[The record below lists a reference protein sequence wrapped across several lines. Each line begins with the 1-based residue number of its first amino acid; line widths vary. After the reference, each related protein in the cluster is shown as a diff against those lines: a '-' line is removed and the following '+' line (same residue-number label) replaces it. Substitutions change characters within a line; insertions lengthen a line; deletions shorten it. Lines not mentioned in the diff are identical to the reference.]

1 MSHPQQYCLKKAD
14 QEGKVLVKKQYIAYE
29 IIACSFLLS
38 FFNDDAYKDIDNLH
52 KDLPIQKLKTR
63 GGHKQLMV
71 FLTVFDGSGKVSM

>member
-29 IIACSFLLS
+29 IIACSLILS

-52 KDLPIQKLKTR
+52 KDLLIPKPKAR
-63 GGHKQLMV
+63 CGHK
-71 FLTVFDGSGKVSM
+71 